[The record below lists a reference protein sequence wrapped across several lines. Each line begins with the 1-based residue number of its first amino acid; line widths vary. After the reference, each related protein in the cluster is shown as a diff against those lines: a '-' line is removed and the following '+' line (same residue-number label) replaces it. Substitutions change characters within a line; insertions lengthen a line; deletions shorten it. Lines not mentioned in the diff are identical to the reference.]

1 MAREPVE
8 DAVKGIRSVL
18 PRCNQL
24 VSEFLNSPDD
34 YGAGFA
40 GPTFDLLQ
48 PNDPNAWHSSDL
60 VAVGLLDVK
69 VPPSG
74 VRAMLL
80 EQAATFNSALA
91 AVDPDVPLWAD
102 DDEQVEAALVHAAE
116 LSRLLAGITGVGRT
130 TSSKLLARKRPNLV
144 PINDSVIR
152 RLLGVQPS
160 DDFPR
165 LLRAALRTDGIM
177 ALIRDAR
184 PSEFSGLSELR
195 ILDIALWMAGSRSRS
210 AQRARATF
218 RIEGPSA
225 IGAAPQVSNFG
236 VLTDE

>member
-24 VSEFLNSPDD
+24 VSEFLNSPDG

-74 VRAMLL
+74 VRAMLS
-80 EQAATFNSALA
+80 QKAALFNDALA
-91 AVDPDVPLWAD
+91 AIDPEVTLWEED
-102 DDEQVEAALVHAAE
+102 EEQVQEALVHAAQ
-116 LSRLLAGITGVGRT
+116 LSRLLAGITGVGTT

-152 RLLGVQPS
+152 RLLAVQPI

-177 ALIRDAR
+177 PLIRDAR
-184 PSEFSGLSELR
+184 PPEFSGLSELR

-210 AQRARATF
+210 AQRARVKLGV
-218 RIEGPSA
+218 EGPSA
-225 IGAAPQVSNFG
+225 PAA
-236 VLTDE
+236 

>member
-1 MAREPVE
+1 MSE
-8 DAVKGIRSVL
+8 AVSGILKGIRSVL
-18 PRCNQL
+18 PRCSQL
-24 VSEFLNSPDD
+24 VSEFLHSPDR

-48 PNDPNAWHSSDL
+48 PNDPNMWHSSDL

-74 VRAMLL
+74 VRAMLA
-80 EQAATFNSALA
+80 ETATPFSDALA
-91 AVDPDVPLWAD
+91 AIDPEVALWAD
-102 DDEQVEAALVHAAE
+102 DEEQVEEALVRATQ
-116 LSRLLAGITGVGRT
+116 LSRLLAEITGVGMT

-152 RLLGVQPS
+152 RLLGVQPM
-160 DDFPR
+160 DDFPL

-177 ALIRDAR
+177 PLIRDAR
-184 PSEFSGLSELR
+184 PSEFGGLSELR

-210 AQRARATF
+210 ARRARDKLGV
-218 RIEGPSA
+218 EGPSA
-225 IGAAPQVSNFG
+225 LSA
-236 VLTDE
+236 

>member
-1 MAREPVE
+1 MTSGAVE
-8 DAVKGIRSVL
+8 GVVQGIQSVL
-18 PRCNQL
+18 PRCSRL
-24 VSEFLNSPDD
+24 VGEFLHSPDG

-48 PNDPNAWHSSDL
+48 PNDPDTWHSSDL

-74 VRAMLL
+74 VRAMLA
-80 EQAATFNSALA
+80 EKAASFNDALA
-91 AVDPDVPLWAD
+91 AIDPEVTLWAD
-102 DDEQVEAALVHAAE
+102 DDEQVQEALVQATQ
-116 LSRLLAGITGVGRT
+116 LSRLLTAITGVGST

-152 RLLGVQPS
+152 RLLGVQPT

-165 LLRAALRTDGIM
+165 LLRAALRTDGIIP
-177 ALIRDAR
+177 LIRDAR

-195 ILDIALWMAGSRSRS
+195 ILDIALWMAGSRSRN
-210 AQRARATF
+210 AHRARVNLGV
-218 RIEGPSA
+218 EVPSA
-225 IGAAPQVSNFG
+225 GTP
-236 VLTDE
+236 